1 VHEEV
6 VGIWTPSRRRLTTG
20 LVLTVTLVAFES
32 LAVSTVMPDVKDD
45 LGGLDLY
52 GWVFSGFFLG
62 SMLGIVLAGLA
73 ADRRPV
79 SVPFAAGLVLFAGG
93 LLAGGAATSMGMLVA
108 ARVAQGIGAGAIPAV
123 AYTTVGRAYPK
134 AVQPRLFAVFSTA
147 WVVPGLIGPATA
159 SAIAHAASWR
169 WVFLGLLPL
178 VAIAAA
184 IALPTLG
191 VATPDTSGDDSG
203 DGRRRVL
210 HAGILTVGAAAVLG
224 GLTAGSITA
233 AVALVVVG
241 TPLAAWAFVRLVP
254 AGTARFA
261 PGMPAAVAVRGVLT
275 FAFFGTDAF
284 VPLAL
289 TDVRDQ
295 PGWVAGLA
303 LTVATI
309 TWTAAAWVQQRVVH
323 DLGPRR
329 LVRIGFLALAAG
341 TVGALTCL
349 GGLPVPAAIL
359 LWGAAG
365 FGTGLSYAPLSVTVL
380 ATARPGQ
387 EGRASA
393 GLQLTDVL
401 GVSLGTGLTGVFIA
415 TGEGLEWT
423 TRTSLT
429 IAFAVTT
436 AVALAGSLLAR
447 RLPTRI

>member
-1 VHEEV
+1 
-6 VGIWTPSRRRLTTG
+6 
-20 LVLTVTLVAFES
+20 
-32 LAVSTVMPDVKDD
+32 
-45 LGGLDLY
+45 
-52 GWVFSGFFLG
+52 
-62 SMLGIVLAGLA
+62 
-73 ADRRPV
+73 
-79 SVPFAAGLVLFAGG
+79 
-93 LLAGGAATSMGMLVA
+93 MGMLVA

-178 VAIAAA
+178 VVVAAA
-184 IALPTLG
+184 IALPTLA
-191 VATPDTSGDDSG
+191 VATPEATGDDTD

-210 HAGILTVGAAAVLG
+210 LAGVLTVGAAAVLG
-224 GLTAGSITA
+224 GLTAGSLVPA
-233 AVALVVVG
+233 AALLVLG
-241 TPLAAWAFVRLVP
+241 TPVAAWAFVRLVP
-254 AGTARFA
+254 AGTARAA

-309 TWTAAAWVQQRVVH
+309 TWTSAAWVQQRVVH

-329 LVRIGFLALAAG
+329 LVRVGFLTLAVG

-415 TGEGLEWT
+415 TGESLEWT

-429 IAFAVTT
+429 LAFGVTT
-436 AVALAGSLLAR
+436 AVALVGSVLAR
-447 RLPTRI
+447 RLPSRI